1 MVDKMVE
8 VDVSTLKGRT
18 RWAIDFIIKKDR
30 LSNSKLGEMM
40 ELATGTINNYR
51 RMLTIPN
58 IEFVLKFCE
67 LFKFSILWF
76 VQGTGYPFAGA
87 KESHPESKGPF
98 EHPRPPDM
106 PGLFGP
112 DADKPFV
119 PLKRVEIITRGD
131 ADQQAGAP
139 EFSIAEDL
147 TLAAKVLES
156 RTHYATALHLNIRSF
171 AGAVKDATALNNV
184 LARLED
190 LESKVDTLQAENKAL
205 RTEVNRLKATYE
217 DPGDGSG
224 HRTNTDNQ
232 AM

>member
-1 MVDKMVE
+1 MSVKTIQ

-18 RWAIDFIIKKDR
+18 KWAIDHVINKDH
-30 LSNSKLGEMM
+30 LSNVRLAEMM
-40 ELATGTINNYR
+40 DLAPGTINSYR
-51 RMLTIPN
+51 RMTTVPN

-76 VQGTGYPFAGA
+76 IQGTGYPFAGA

-98 EHPRPPDM
+98 DHPKPPDM

-190 LESKVDTLQAENKAL
+190 LESKVDTLQGENKAL

-217 DPGDGSG
+217 NPTGRDGG
-224 HRTNTDNQ
+224 LTNTTDQ
-232 AM
+232 AI